1 MATQVQLTDVQEVR
15 LSISPKDSQGN
26 PATVDGAPA
35 WASSDESVL
44 TVAAV
49 SDDGLTA
56 DAVTVGPL
64 GTATVTVTADADLG
78 EGVTSLTDTVEITV
92 VASEASAL
100 NVSAG
105 TPTERPGA

>member
-1 MATQVQLTDVQEVR
+1 MATTVQLTDVQEVR

-26 PATVDGAPA
+26 LASVDGVPT
-35 WASSDESVL
+35 WESSDESVL

-49 SDDGLTA
+49 SDDGLMA

-78 EGVTSLTDTVEITV
+78 DGVTTLSDTVDITV
-92 VASEASAL
+92 VASQASAL
-100 NVSAG
+100 NVAVG
-105 TPTERPGA
+105 TPTERPAA